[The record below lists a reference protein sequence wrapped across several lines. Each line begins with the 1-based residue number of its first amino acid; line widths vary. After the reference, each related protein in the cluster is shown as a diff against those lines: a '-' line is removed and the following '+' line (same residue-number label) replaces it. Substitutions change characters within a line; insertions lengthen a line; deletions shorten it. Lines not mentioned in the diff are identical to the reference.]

1 MLNINELKKYLE
13 NVAYNIT
20 SYDNYIIYY
29 DSQND
34 KILKNDDVDKI
45 KTMYT
50 NIFNKSLVPLLTN
63 IDYLK
68 IKLSVHQIIYRFKE
82 NYLTIEKLNVIGI
95 TPNGEFVAISPEC
108 QHYRDTIRILFYET
122 CHIVQHLKSKNKY
135 IPLSFPNE
143 IDYMH
148 PNESPLLKTK
158 AFRIIKDL
166 YKEKSRYNHVYHK
179 SFTHNDVIPYHT
191 RNEFLLTKWKNITK
205 LKEYMNLNKLTYHEI
220 LFFRNLI
227 KDLNEKSFIKI
238 LEWYKVY
245 RKTHFDLK
253 FTTPDIIYN
262 YAKDK
267 LNLDTDSKQFI
278 IDMYEMAYDI
288 KKKLDVNF
296 KTLNGLI
303 KYHNSVLEEY
313 HTKILSKKLD
323 KTEYKLK
330 EKWKELDDKLKNTL
344 KINPL
349 NSEYKLQKEG
359 MYMKHCVGGYTKSVK
374 TGKSYIF
381 SIYYEDKPYTCEL
394 TMKKDIININQLYGR
409 FNTIA
414 PDALYKL
421 IGDTIKQSQER
432 IMKDETII

>member
-1 MLNINELKKYLE
+1 MLNVNELKKYLE
-13 NVAYNIT
+13 DTAYNIT
-20 SYDNYIIYY
+20 SYGSYIIYY
-29 DSQND
+29 DSQNN
-34 KILKNDDVDKI
+34 KILKNDDVDAI

-50 NIFNKSLVPLLTN
+50 NIFNKSLVSLMTN

-68 IKLSVHQIIYRFKE
+68 IRLSVNQIIYKFNE

-95 TPNGEFVAISPEC
+95 TPNGKFIATSPEC
-108 QHYRDTIRILFYET
+108 QHYRDTTRILFYET

-135 IPLSFPNE
+135 IPLSFPDE
-143 IDYMH
+143 IDYIN
-148 PNESPLLKTK
+148 PKESPLLKTK
-158 AFRIIKDL
+158 AFRIINDL
-166 YKEKSRYNHVYHK
+166 YEEKSRYKHIYHK
-179 SFTHNDVIPYHT
+179 SFTHNDVIPHNT

-253 FTTPDIIYN
+253 FTTPDIIYT

-267 LNLDTDSKQFI
+267 LNLNTDSRQFI

-313 HTKILSKKLD
+313 HTKIL
-323 KTEYKLK
+323 
-330 EKWKELDDKLKNTL
+330 
-344 KINPL
+344 
-349 NSEYKLQKEG
+349 
-359 MYMKHCVGGYTKSVK
+359 
-374 TGKSYIF
+374 
-381 SIYYEDKPYTCEL
+381 
-394 TMKKDIININQLYGR
+394 
-409 FNTIA
+409 
-414 PDALYKL
+414 
-421 IGDTIKQSQER
+421 
-432 IMKDETII
+432 

>member
-166 YKEKSRYNHVYHK
+166 YKEK
-179 SFTHNDVIPYHT
+179 
-191 RNEFLLTKWKNITK
+191 
-205 LKEYMNLNKLTYHEI
+205 
-220 LFFRNLI
+220 
-227 KDLNEKSFIKI
+227 IKI
-238 LEWYKVY
+238 
-245 RKTHFDLK
+245 
-253 FTTPDIIYN
+253 
-262 YAKDK
+262 
-267 LNLDTDSKQFI
+267 
-278 IDMYEMAYDI
+278 
-288 KKKLDVNF
+288 
-296 KTLNGLI
+296 
-303 KYHNSVLEEY
+303 
-313 HTKILSKKLD
+313 
-323 KTEYKLK
+323 
-330 EKWKELDDKLKNTL
+330 
-344 KINPL
+344 
-349 NSEYKLQKEG
+349 
-359 MYMKHCVGGYTKSVK
+359 
-374 TGKSYIF
+374 
-381 SIYYEDKPYTCEL
+381 
-394 TMKKDIININQLYGR
+394 
-409 FNTIA
+409 
-414 PDALYKL
+414 
-421 IGDTIKQSQER
+421 
-432 IMKDETII
+432 

>member
-1 MLNINELKKYLE
+1 MLDVNELKKYLE
-13 NVAYNIT
+13 DAAYNIT
-20 SYDNYIIYY
+20 PYGSYIIYY
-29 DSQND
+29 DSQNN
-34 KILKNDDVDKI
+34 KILKNDDVDTI

-50 NIFNKSLVPLLTN
+50 NIFNKSLVSLLTN

-68 IKLSVHQIIYRFKE
+68 IRLSVRQIIYKFNE

-95 TPNGEFVAISPEC
+95 TPNGKFVTTSPEY
-108 QHYRDTIRILFYET
+108 QHYRDTTRIIFYET
-122 CHIVQHLKSKNKY
+122 CHIIQYLKSKNKY
-135 IPLSFPNE
+135 IPLSFPDE
-143 IDYMH
+143 IDYIN
-148 PNESPLLKTK
+148 PKESPLLKTK
-158 AFRIIKDL
+158 AFRIINDL
-166 YKEKSRYNHVYHK
+166 YEEKSRYNHIYHK
-179 SFTHNDVIPYHT
+179 SFTHNDVIPHNT

-205 LKEYMNLNKLTYHEI
+205 LKKYMNLNKLTYHEI

-253 FTTPDIIYN
+253 FTTPDIIYT

-267 LNLDTDSKQFI
+267 LNLNTDSKQFI
-278 IDMYEMAYDI
+278 IDMYELAYDM
-288 KKKLDVNF
+288 KKKIDVNF
-296 KTLNGLI
+296 KTLNELI
-303 KYHNSVLEEY
+303 KYHNHILEEY
-313 HTKILSKKLD
+313 HAKILSKKLD

-330 EKWKELDDKLKNTL
+330 EKWKDLDNKLKDTL

-359 MYMKHCVGGYTKSVK
+359 MYMKHCVGTYTKSVK

-381 SIYYEDKPYTCEL
+381 SIYYENKPYTCEL
-394 TMKKDIININQLYGR
+394 TTKKDIININQLYGR

-414 PDALYKL
+414 PEALYRL
-421 IGDTIKQSQER
+421 IENVIKSSQER
-432 IMKDETII
+432 MLKNETII

>member
-191 RNEFLLTKWKNITK
+191 R
-205 LKEYMNLNKLTYHEI
+205 
-220 LFFRNLI
+220 
-227 KDLNEKSFIKI
+227 
-238 LEWYKVY
+238 
-245 RKTHFDLK
+245 
-253 FTTPDIIYN
+253 
-262 YAKDK
+262 
-267 LNLDTDSKQFI
+267 
-278 IDMYEMAYDI
+278 
-288 KKKLDVNF
+288 
-296 KTLNGLI
+296 
-303 KYHNSVLEEY
+303 
-313 HTKILSKKLD
+313 
-323 KTEYKLK
+323 
-330 EKWKELDDKLKNTL
+330 
-344 KINPL
+344 
-349 NSEYKLQKEG
+349 SE
-359 MYMKHCVGGYTKSVK
+359 T
-374 TGKSYIF
+374 
-381 SIYYEDKPYTCEL
+381 
-394 TMKKDIININQLYGR
+394 
-409 FNTIA
+409 
-414 PDALYKL
+414 
-421 IGDTIKQSQER
+421 
-432 IMKDETII
+432 

>member
-1 MLNINELKKYLE
+1 MLDINELKKYLE
-13 NVAYNIT
+13 DAAYNIT
-20 SYDNYIIYY
+20 PYGSYIIYY
-29 DSQND
+29 DSQNN
-34 KILKNDDVDKI
+34 KILKNDDVDAI

-50 NIFNKSLVPLLTN
+50 NIFNKSLVSLLTN

-68 IKLSVHQIIYRFKE
+68 IRLSVRQIIYKFNE

-95 TPNGEFVAISPEC
+95 TPNGKFVATSPEY
-108 QHYRDTIRILFYET
+108 QPYRDTTRILFYET

-135 IPLSFPNE
+135 IPLSFPDE
-143 IDYMH
+143 IDYIN
-148 PNESPLLKTK
+148 PKESPLLKTK
-158 AFRIIKDL
+158 AFRIINDL
-166 YKEKSRYNHVYHK
+166 YEEKSRYNHIYYK
-179 SFTHNDVIPYHT
+179 SFTHNDVIPHNT

-205 LKEYMNLNKLTYHEI
+205 LKKYMNLNKLTYHEI

-253 FTTPDIIYN
+253 FTTPDIIYT

-267 LNLDTDSKQFI
+267 LNLNTDSKQFI
-278 IDMYEMAYDI
+278 IDIYELAYDM
-288 KKKLDVNF
+288 KKKIDVNF

-303 KYHNSVLEEY
+303 KYHNHVLEEY
-313 HTKILSKKLD
+313 HAKILSKKLD

-330 EKWKELDDKLKNTL
+330 EKWKDLDNKLKDTL

-359 MYMKHCVGGYTKSVK
+359 MYMKHCVGTYTKSVK

-381 SIYYEDKPYTCEL
+381 SIYYENKPYTCEL
-394 TMKKDIININQLYGR
+394 TIKKDIININQLYGR

-414 PDALYKL
+414 PEALYRL
-421 IGDTIKQSQER
+421 IENVIKSSQER
-432 IMKDETII
+432 ILKK